1 MIYLTKVYDDGQSE
15 TLFFNRES
23 EAKEILKKSKAKHNK
38 LWITGEAYKI
48 SVLSKYGF
56 ERIETIS
63 SLLIISDVI
72 SEIFSKDK
80 KATIKITMFQED

>member
-38 LWITGEAYKI
+38 LWITG
-48 SVLSKYGF
+48 V
-56 ERIETIS
+56 
-63 SLLIISDVI
+63 SL
-72 SEIFSKDK
+72 
-80 KATIKITMFQED
+80 